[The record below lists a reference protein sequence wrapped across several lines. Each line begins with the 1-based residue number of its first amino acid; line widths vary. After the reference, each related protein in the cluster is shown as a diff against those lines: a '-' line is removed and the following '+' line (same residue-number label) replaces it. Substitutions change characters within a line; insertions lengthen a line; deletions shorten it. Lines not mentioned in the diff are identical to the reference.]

1 METISVIREMR
12 ENQIIPATRN
22 TLRYVP
28 LLLDK
33 KPTAGKNIIK
43 NPQILERKVTGCIV
57 TRMTITTAP
66 VLLLLATGEIE
77 VEGHRPQTRGIY
89 YHELITLDTSLY
101 YFGIET
107 KNETH
112 IREYLNL
119 IIESFELR
127 GERGSAIYMK
137 IDVSGRTETT
147 REKNSENIEVLE
159 EIKSERYFFV
169 RGNEISVNGEV
180 IEDTA
185 GFKLEGKLLHE
196 TVKTHTFSIRRKETD
211 KVDFSFMRSEITAE
225 LTFTNPEEY
234 ETGYKA
240 SFKISLERLVYEGE
254 ESYPDASG
262 VWGRNFRY
270 RVYGSLKVRVY
281 TNTEEL

>member
-1 METISVIREMR
+1 METILVIRDNR
-12 ENQIIPATRN
+12 ENQTIPATRN
-22 TLRYVP
+22 TMRYVP

-33 KPTAGKNIIK
+33 KPTAGKNITEH
-43 NPQILERKVTGCIV
+43 PQITGKKVTGCIV

-66 VLLLLATGEIE
+66 ILLLLVTGEIE
-77 VEGHRPQTRGIY
+77 IEGHRPQTRGIY

-107 KNETH
+107 KGKTH
-112 IREYLNL
+112 IKEYLEL
-119 IIESFELR
+119 IVESFELR
-127 GERGSAIYMK
+127 GERGSAVYMK
-137 IDVSGRTETT
+137 INVRGKTQTIT
-147 REKNSENIEVLE
+147 ENIEVME

-169 RGNEISVNGEV
+169 SGNEISLNGEI

-185 GFKLEGKLLHE
+185 GFILEGKLLHE
-196 TVKTHTFSIRRKETD
+196 TVKNHTFSIRRKETD
-211 KVDFSFMRSEITAE
+211 HSDFSLMREEISAE

-234 ETGYKA
+234 EAGYKA
-240 SFKISLERLVYEGE
+240 SFTVTLERLIYEGE

-270 RVYGSLKVRVY
+270 RVYGKIKVRVY

>member
-1 METISVIREMR
+1 METISVIRENR

-33 KPTAGKNIIK
+33 KPTAGKNIIL
-43 NPQILERKVTGCIV
+43 NPQITGRRVTGCIV

-66 VLLLLATGEIE
+66 ILLFLVIGEIE
-77 VEGHRPQTRGIY
+77 LEGHRPQTRGIY

-112 IREYLNL
+112 IKEYLEL
-119 IIESFELR
+119 IVESFELR
-127 GERGSAIYMK
+127 GERGSAVYMK
-137 IDVSGRTETT
+137 INVRGRTET
-147 REKNSENIEVLE
+147 KLENIEVIE

-169 RGNEISVNGEV
+169 RGNEISLNGQV

-185 GFKLEGKLLHE
+185 GFILEGTLLHE

-211 KVDFSFMRSEITAE
+211 HSDFSFMRDEISAE
-225 LTFTNPEEY
+225 LKFTNPEEY
-234 ETGYKA
+234 EAGYKA
-240 SFKISLERLVYEGE
+240 EFTVTLERLVYEGE
-254 ESYPDASG
+254 ESYPDTSG

-270 RVYGSLKVRVY
+270 RVYGKLKVRVF